1 MANCHD
7 AEGAT
12 PTARIRFAAALSK
25 LAMDMISKEDER
37 HESIVEDA
45 AENDGLR
52 IKLTHARVLLRGV
65 IELLSAEDVHKIL
78 HFEETSTGRPAKR
91 ARPKKRA
98 RAQKNEEEGDETE
111 NIIRQR
117 DDFYQNFLTDYNMT
131 KLLEP

>member
-12 PTARIRFAAALSK
+12 PTARIRFAAALFK
-25 LAMDMISKEDER
+25 FAMDMISKEDER
-37 HESIVEDA
+37 HESIVEAA

-78 HFEETSTGRPAKR
+78 HFEETSTGRPAKK
-91 ARPKKRA
+91 AKPKKRA
-98 RAQKNEEEGDETE
+98 RT
-111 NIIRQR
+111 
-117 DDFYQNFLTDYNMT
+117 
-131 KLLEP
+131 